1 MLRFQAG
8 LRDNGRIGSV
18 RVGIIGH
25 LLSFEASYRQAGV
38 SRYTE
43 ALIRELPALAPDDE
57 FVVFAGRA
65 RPPENRQ
72 FDPRIEWVHSPL
84 PTAKPGV
91 RIAWEQTSGLS
102 IAQRYRLDV
111 IHAPVNVTPVVSGAP
126 RVVTIHDL
134 AFHLYPEQYPGAKQ
148 RYLRAMTRVSVRRAS
163 RVISVS
169 DATRRD
175 IIRLYGCPPERVST
189 VNNGVGP
196 EFRRLPEDEIARF
209 REQNH
214 LPEQFILFLGTLQ
227 PRKNLETLLR
237 AYARVANQTGWRLV
251 VVGAA
256 GWSYEPTYATVVEL
270 GLTDSVTF
278 AGFADPSELP
288 LWYNAAGMLVYPSV
302 YEGFGLPAV
311 EAMACGT
318 PVIAA
323 NNSSLPEVVG
333 DAGLLVGTK
342 DVEAMAHAIATLVRD
357 PELRHELSR
366 RGCQRAAAFSWR
378 KTAEATLDVY
388 RDAVALTDRN
398 V

>member
-1 MLRFQAG
+1 M
-8 LRDNGRIGSV
+8 

-57 FVVFAGRA
+57 FVVFTGRE
-65 RPPENRQ
+65 RPPESRA
-72 FDPRIEWVHSPL
+72 FDPRLEWVHSPL
-84 PTAKPGV
+84 PTARPEV

-102 IAQRYRLDV
+102 VAHRRHLDV

-148 RYLRAMTRVSVRRAS
+148 RYLRAMTRISVRRAT
-163 RVISVS
+163 RVIAVS
-169 DATRRD
+169 DATRND
-175 IIRLYGCPPERVST
+175 IIRLYGCDPARVTT
-189 VNNGVGP
+189 VPNGVGP
-196 EFRRLPEDEIARF
+196 EFAPLPEAQVAAF
-209 REQNH
+209 RRERG
-214 LPEQFILFLGTLQ
+214 LPDPFILFLGTLQ

-237 AYARVANQTGWRLV
+237 AYARVAAESGWGLV
-251 VVGAA
+251 VVGAT
-256 GWSYEPTYATVVEL
+256 GWSYEPIFATAEAL
-270 GLTDSVTF
+270 GLADSVVF
-278 AGFADPSELP
+278 AGFAEPDELP

-302 YEGFGLPAV
+302 YEGFGLPAL

-333 DAGLLVGTK
+333 EAGLLVGAR
-342 DVEAMAHAIATLVRD
+342 DVEALAHAIATLARD
-357 PELRHELSR
+357 PELRIELSR
-366 RGCQRAAAFSWR
+366 RGRQRASGFSWR
-378 KTAEATLDVY
+378 TTAQRTLNVYHNAVTLAGRQATM
-388 RDAVALTDRN
+388 RGN
-398 V
+398 QI